1 MKWYLTDWHTSFLSH
16 SRSFLSHSFLIA
28 GHGCSYMPEFYLR
41 KYILD
46 NYPTGRME
54 KAKAEAVKVK
64 KQRL

>member
-16 SRSFLSHSFLIA
+16 SYSFPAIPTHFWPW
-28 GHGCSYMPEFYLR
+28 CSYMPEFYLR

>member
-16 SRSFLSHSFLIA
+16 SFLIPFSFLSHCRPW
-28 GHGCSYMPEFYLR
+28 CSYMPEFYLR